1 MTSQVT
7 NTNNYSVKQ
16 FVKMDSTK
24 KRFEDVLGQRAPQ
37 FLSSLVSIVNSNPKL
52 KEANAATV
60 VNSALIAA
68 TLDLPVNPSLGY
80 MYIVPFNHQAQP
92 QIGYKG
98 YIQLAQRSGQYK
110 KITVAELYKDEFISW
125 DPLAEELKYEAH
137 REKDRSNNE
146 KPVGYFGHFELLNGF
161 QKTVYWT
168 YQQIDNHR
176 KKFSKSGGKEE
187 PKGVWAKNYDAM
199 ALKTVIKDLLTKW
212 GPMTV
217 DMQTA
222 YSADE
227 QVPEE
232 PRDVTP
238 TNEEVSSA
246 RALINSYGESEQKKD
261 VETAKEEK
269 KDGTNESQEELFPSE
284 ADTVDA
290 K

>member
-1 MTSQVT
+1 
-7 NTNNYSVKQ
+7 
-16 FVKMDSTK
+16 
-24 KRFEDVLGQRAPQ
+24 
-37 FLSSLVSIVNSNPKL
+37 
-52 KEANAATV
+52 
-60 VNSALIAA
+60 
-68 TLDLPVNPSLGY
+68 
-80 MYIVPFNHQAQP
+80 
-92 QIGYKG
+92 
-98 YIQLAQRSGQYK
+98 
-110 KITVAELYKDEFISW
+110 
-125 DPLAEELKYEAH
+125 
-137 REKDRSNNE
+137 
-146 KPVGYFGHFELLNGF
+146 
-161 QKTVYWT
+161 
-168 YQQIDNHR
+168 
-176 KKFSKSGGKEE
+176 
-187 PKGVWAKNYDAM
+187 M

-246 RALINSYGESEQKKD
+246 RALINSYEESEQKKD